1 MSAKCCVRS
10 RLAGSRWRRLGAQTL
25 DEVYACHF
33 QVDVDGWQI
42 VLFND
47 CDTLDYCENATSPD
61 GRLWRFELGDRLG
74 TDPVA
79 LLSTWEHQTLERL
92 LKAL

>member
-1 MSAKCCVRS
+1 MFASYCAMFGRRQMAK
-10 RLAGSRWRRLGAQTL
+10 LGDQTW
-25 DEVYACHF
+25 DKVYACRF
-33 QVDVDGWQI
+33 LADIDGWRI
-42 VLFND
+42 SLYND
-47 CDTLDYCENATSPD
+47 CNSLDYCESAVSPD
-61 GRLWRFELGDRLG
+61 GQLWRFDLGGRLG